1 MKCSRCGTEAYATP
15 SAVGQ
20 HHRRDHAAEL
30 AAERQQRQ
38 ATLDASSAISIDPAP
53 LGARRR
59 LLGVSQT
66 RLASLLGIQR
76 SCLSHYERGTR
87 PIPVVVL
94 FAAARVLG
102 TPVWMLLSVVEHGQ
116 DRPGRPETDRV
127 APATTPR
134 RRNAATTDDQEGDH
148 RK

>member
-38 ATLDASSAISIDPAP
+38 ATLDASSAITIDQAP
-53 LGARRR
+53 LAARRR

-76 SCLSHYERGTR
+76 SCLSHYERNAR
-87 PIPVVVL
+87 PIPTVVL
-94 FAAARVLG
+94 FAAARQLG
-102 TPVWMLLSVVEHGQ
+102 TPVWMLVSAVEHGQ

-127 APATTPR
+127 ALGAIPQR
-134 RRNAATTDDQEGDH
+134 RSAATTAAIE
-148 RK
+148 KETP